1 MFCVTEDMKLVE
13 LIVVIMILG
22 MLASLAVHSASQIPD
37 VNDVKKDV
45 QNRTV
50 QINGDVVTVNG
61 EQVNLG
67 E

>member
-1 MFCVTEDMKLVE
+1 MYGVIMKLVE

-37 VNDVKKDV
+37 VNDVKKEV
-45 QNRTV
+45 QNRNV
-50 QINGDVVTVNG
+50 QIDGDVVTVNG

>member
-1 MFCVTEDMKLVE
+1 MYGVRMRLIE

-37 VNDVKKDV
+37 VNDVKKEV
-45 QNRTV
+45 ENRNV

>member
-1 MFCVTEDMKLVE
+1 MRLIE

-37 VNDVKKDV
+37 VNNVKKEV
-45 QNRTV
+45 ENRNV

>member
-1 MFCVTEDMKLVE
+1 MYGEDMKLVE

-37 VNDVKKDV
+37 VNDVKQEV
-45 QNRTV
+45 QNRNV

>member
-1 MFCVTEDMKLVE
+1 MYGEDMKLVE

-37 VNDVKKDV
+37 VNDVKKEV
-45 QNRTV
+45 ENRNV

>member
-1 MFCVTEDMKLVE
+1 MYGERMRLIE

-37 VNDVKKDV
+37 VNDVKKEV
-45 QNRTV
+45 ENRNV

>member
-1 MFCVTEDMKLVE
+1 MKLVD

-37 VNDVKKDV
+37 VNDVKKEV
-45 QNRTV
+45 ENRNV

>member
-1 MFCVTEDMKLVE
+1 MENIMKLVE

-37 VNDVKKDV
+37 VNDVKKEV
-45 QNRTV
+45 QNRNV
-50 QINGDVVTVNG
+50 QIDGDVVTVNG

>member
-1 MFCVTEDMKLVE
+1 MEKFMRLIE

-37 VNDVKKDV
+37 VNDVKKEV
-45 QNRTV
+45 QNRNV

>member
-1 MFCVTEDMKLVE
+1 MYGEDMRLIE

-37 VNDVKKDV
+37 VNDVKKEV
-45 QNRTV
+45 QNRNV
-50 QINGDVVTVNG
+50 QIDGDVVTVNG

>member
-1 MFCVTEDMKLVE
+1 MYGVFMKLVD

-37 VNDVKKDV
+37 VNDVKKEV
-45 QNRTV
+45 QNRNV

>member
-1 MFCVTEDMKLVE
+1 MRLIE

-37 VNDVKKDV
+37 VNYVKKEV
-45 QNRTV
+45 QNRNV

>member
-37 VNDVKKDV
+37 VKDVKKEV
-45 QNRTV
+45 QNRNV

>member
-1 MFCVTEDMKLVE
+1 MEYVMKLVE

-37 VNDVKKDV
+37 VNDVKKEV
-45 QNRTV
+45 QNRNV

>member
-1 MFCVTEDMKLVE
+1 MKLVE

-22 MLASLAVHSASQIPD
+22 MLASLAAHSASQIPD
-37 VNDVKKDV
+37 VNDVKKEV
-45 QNRTV
+45 QNRNV
-50 QINGDVVTVNG
+50 QIDGDVVTVNG

>member
-1 MFCVTEDMKLVE
+1 MENVMKLVE

-37 VNDVKKDV
+37 VNDVKKEV
-45 QNRTV
+45 QNRNV
-50 QINGDVVTVNG
+50 QIDGDVVTVNG

>member
-1 MFCVTEDMKLVE
+1 MYGVFMKLVD
-13 LIVVIMILG
+13 LIVVILILG

-37 VNDVKKDV
+37 VNDVKKEV
-45 QNRTV
+45 QNRNV

>member
-1 MFCVTEDMKLVE
+1 MKLVE

-37 VNDVKKDV
+37 VKDVKKEV
-45 QNRTV
+45 QNRNV

>member
-1 MFCVTEDMKLVE
+1 MEYVMKLVE

-37 VNDVKKDV
+37 VNDVKKEV
-45 QNRTV
+45 QNRNV
-50 QINGDVVTVNG
+50 QIDGDVVTVNG

>member
-1 MFCVTEDMKLVE
+1 MYGEDMKLVE

-37 VNDVKKDV
+37 VNDVKKEV
-45 QNRTV
+45 QNRNV
-50 QINGDVVTVNG
+50 QIDGDVVTVNG

>member
-1 MFCVTEDMKLVE
+1 MHGEIMKLVE
-13 LIVVIMILG
+13 LIIVIMILG

-37 VNDVKKDV
+37 VSDIKKDITHR
-45 QNRTV
+45 NV
-50 QINGDVVTVNG
+50 QIDGDVVTVNG

>member
-1 MFCVTEDMKLVE
+1 MYGEDMKLVE
-13 LIVVIMILG
+13 LIVVIMILA

-37 VNDVKKDV
+37 VNDVKKEV
-45 QNRTV
+45 QNRNV
-50 QINGDVVTVNG
+50 QIDGDVVTVNG

>member
-1 MFCVTEDMKLVE
+1 MRLIE

-37 VNDVKKDV
+37 VNDVKKEV
-45 QNRTV
+45 QNRNV
-50 QINGDVVTVNG
+50 QIDGDVVTVNG

>member
-1 MFCVTEDMKLVE
+1 MRLIE

-37 VNDVKKDV
+37 VNDVKKEV
-45 QNRTV
+45 ENRNV

>member
-1 MFCVTEDMKLVE
+1 MYGAIMKLVE

-22 MLASLAVHSASQIPD
+22 MLASLAVHSTSQIPD
-37 VNDVKKDV
+37 VNDVKKDI
-45 QNRTV
+45 QNRNV

>member
-1 MFCVTEDMKLVE
+1 MYGVIMKLVE

-37 VNDVKKDV
+37 VNDVKKEV
-45 QNRTV
+45 QNRNV
-50 QINGDVVTVNG
+50 QIDGNVVTVNG

-67 E
+67 EY

>member
-1 MFCVTEDMKLVE
+1 MKLVE
-13 LIVVIMILG
+13 LIVVIMILA

-37 VNDVKKDV
+37 VNDVKKEV
-45 QNRTV
+45 QNRNV

>member
-1 MFCVTEDMKLVE
+1 MYGVRMRLIE

-37 VNDVKKDV
+37 VNNVKKEV
-45 QNRTV
+45 ENRNV

>member
-1 MFCVTEDMKLVE
+1 MYGEDMKLVE

-22 MLASLAVHSASQIPD
+22 MLASLAVHSVSQIPD
-37 VNDVKKDV
+37 VNDVKKEV
-45 QNRTV
+45 QNRNV
-50 QINGDVVTVNG
+50 QIDGDVVTVNG

>member
-1 MFCVTEDMKLVE
+1 MKLVE

-37 VNDVKKDV
+37 VNDVKKEV
-45 QNRTV
+45 QNRNV

-67 E
+67 EY

>member
-1 MFCVTEDMKLVE
+1 MYGEDMKLVE

-37 VNDVKKDV
+37 VNDVKKEV
-45 QNRTV
+45 QNRNV

-67 E
+67 EY

>member
-1 MFCVTEDMKLVE
+1 MYGVRMRLIE

-37 VNDVKKDV
+37 VNDVKKEV
-45 QNRTV
+45 QNRNV

>member
-1 MFCVTEDMKLVE
+1 MEYVMKLVE

-22 MLASLAVHSASQIPD
+22 MLVSLAVYSASQIPD
-37 VNDVKKDV
+37 VNDVKKEV
-45 QNRTV
+45 QNRNV

>member
-1 MFCVTEDMKLVE
+1 MENIMKLVE
-13 LIVVIMILG
+13 LIVVIMIMG

-37 VNDVKKDV
+37 VNDVKQEV
-45 QNRTV
+45 QNRNV

-67 E
+67 EY

>member
-1 MFCVTEDMKLVE
+1 MKLVE

-22 MLASLAVHSASQIPD
+22 MLASLAVNSASQIPD
-37 VNDVKKDV
+37 VNDVKQEV
-45 QNRTV
+45 ENRNV

>member
-1 MFCVTEDMKLVE
+1 MKLVE

-37 VNDVKKDV
+37 VNDVKQEV
-45 QNRTV
+45 QNRNV

-67 E
+67 EY

>member
-1 MFCVTEDMKLVE
+1 MEYVMKLVE

-22 MLASLAVHSASQIPD
+22 MLASLAVNSAALIPD
-37 VNDVKKDV
+37 VNDVKKEV
-45 QNRTV
+45 QNRNV
-50 QINGDVVTVNG
+50 QIDGDVVTVNG

>member
-1 MFCVTEDMKLVE
+1 MYGVRMRLIE

-22 MLASLAVHSASQIPD
+22 MLASLAVHSVSQIPD
-37 VNDVKKDV
+37 VNDVKKEV
-45 QNRTV
+45 QNRNV

>member
-1 MFCVTEDMKLVE
+1 MKLVE

-37 VNDVKKDV
+37 VNDVKKEV
-45 QNRTV
+45 ENRNV

>member
-1 MFCVTEDMKLVE
+1 MKLVE

-37 VNDVKKDV
+37 VNDVKKEV
-45 QNRTV
+45 QNRNV
-50 QINGDVVTVNG
+50 QIDGDVVTVNG